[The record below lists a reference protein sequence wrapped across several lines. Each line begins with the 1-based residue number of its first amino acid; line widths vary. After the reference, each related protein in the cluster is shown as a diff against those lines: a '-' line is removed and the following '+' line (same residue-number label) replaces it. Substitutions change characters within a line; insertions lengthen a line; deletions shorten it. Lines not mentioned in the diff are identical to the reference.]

1 MNQAI
6 ELQIQMLDSMTT
18 AELKAAYIEVFNERP
33 HSHRRL
39 WLHSRVAWG
48 IQAKADRGM
57 SQRFIEHGLKH
68 ADLSDI
74 RMHAPRSIKPK
85 QPEPEPTTEPGPQV
99 ESEQRD
105 PRIPAP
111 GSVLERDFKGRKI
124 SIKILPH
131 GFEWNGNVYPSFS
144 KAVKTATGQSYS
156 PYAFFKLGPK
166 PKHK

>member
-1 MNQAI
+1 MNRAI
-6 ELQIQMLDSMTT
+6 ALQLHLLDSMTT

-39 WLHSRVAWG
+39 WLRSRVAWG
-48 IQAKADRGM
+48 IQAKAERGM

-74 RMHAPRSIKPK
+74 RMHAPRSYKPK
-85 QPEPEPTTEPGPQV
+85 RATPEPIAQV
-99 ESEQRD
+99 APHVETEQRD

-111 GSVLERDFKGRKI
+111 GTVLERDFQGRKI
-124 SIKILPH
+124 SVKILPH
-131 GFEWNGNVYPSFS
+131 GFEWNGTVYPSFS
-144 KAVKTATGQSYS
+144 KAVKTATGKSYS

-166 PKHK
+166 PK